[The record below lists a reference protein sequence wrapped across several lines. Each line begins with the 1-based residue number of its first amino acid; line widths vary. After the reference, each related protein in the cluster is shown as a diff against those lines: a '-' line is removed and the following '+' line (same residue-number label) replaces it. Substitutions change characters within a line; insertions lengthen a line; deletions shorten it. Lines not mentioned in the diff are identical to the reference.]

1 MSEGLRIHPGRIREQ
16 IQRLRAWRGGWN
28 EGIERARRTSRALGE
43 TVRAVPGQRFEGM
56 AVALHGRLVRGSE
69 RVERLARTLEQAL
82 ERLETA
88 FQEAA
93 AELREEILPFSLT
106 TTSLAVDALGHE
118 LPNQFAVTFPT
129 ASGRI
134 PWNTACGPVA
144 LSIALSRV
152 RGRITPAQEVAD
164 RLVQE
169 VWKDQPDKRPSP
181 GAKQARAMTDSWD
194 LINTAGLYGVQGK
207 MVSFDLA
214 GEGDPS
220 EKAWNDLQR
229 LTRQPGAVMVLV
241 TAKGTTSY
249 SFLLV
254 GEASL
259 DG

>member
-1 MSEGLRIHPGRIREQ
+1 LI
-16 IQRLRAWRGGWN
+16 
-28 EGIERARRTSRALGE
+28 E
-43 TVRAVPGQRFEGM
+43 TVRAVPGQGFQAKTTTHHQHLGL
-56 AVALHGRLVRGSE
+56 VAE

-106 TTSLAVDALGHE
+106 TTPLAVDALGHE
-118 LPNQFAVTFPT
+118 LPNQFVITFPT